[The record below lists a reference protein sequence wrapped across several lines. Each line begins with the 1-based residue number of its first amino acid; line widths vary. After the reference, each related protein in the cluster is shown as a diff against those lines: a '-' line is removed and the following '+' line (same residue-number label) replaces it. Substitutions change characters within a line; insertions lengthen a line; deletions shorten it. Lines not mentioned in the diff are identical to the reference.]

1 MWCRKMA
8 EMAGNPACIWGNMP
22 EISAADLGP
31 VTAGRLNPER
41 LNCEPDE
48 MSQTQ

>member
-1 MWCRKMA
+1 
-8 EMAGNPACIWGNMP
+8 MAGNPAFIWGNMP
-22 EISAADLGP
+22 EISAASHGP
-31 VTAGRLNPER
+31 ATASRLYPER

>member
-22 EISAADLGP
+22 EISAASLGP
-31 VTAGRLNPER
+31 VTACCLNPER